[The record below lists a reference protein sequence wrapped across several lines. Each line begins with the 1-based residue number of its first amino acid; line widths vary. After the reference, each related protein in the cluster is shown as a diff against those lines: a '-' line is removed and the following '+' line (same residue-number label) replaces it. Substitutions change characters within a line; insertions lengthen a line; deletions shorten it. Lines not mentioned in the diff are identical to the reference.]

1 MNRITINGCFA
12 ALRAAAIVAATAALI
27 AAAPAQA
34 QTQTQTQSDRALS
47 PTQAWIEGIEDP
59 SLGYRAWIHGIV
71 PAAAETEAP
80 SGIDAA
86 INAFTAPVASF
97 IGKVVFF
104 RIGIEVF
111 GAGLPLVV
119 LWLVIGAVFF
129 TLYMNFINLRGFKH
143 AIELVRGDYAD
154 PNSHGEVSH
163 FQALATAVSGTVG
176 IGNIGGVAVA
186 VTVGGAGATFWLI
199 VAGFLGMSTK
209 FVECTLGVKYRQ
221 EFEDGHVSGGP
232 MYYLR
237 KGFSDRGMHGF
248 GKFMGAFYAIGIFI
262 GALGIGNMFQSNQAY
277 VQLNNVAGGALDGL
291 GWLVGLVMAAVVF
304 MVIVGGIKS
313 IARVTEKIV
322 PFMAL
327 FYCVFALIVIFLN
340 SAVLPQAVANIF
352 AGAFTGEGV
361 AGGALG
367 ALIIGF
373 QRAVFSNEAG
383 IGSASIAHSAVKT
396 DEPVTEGIV
405 SLLEPF
411 IDTIVICTIT
421 ALVIGTA
428 QVADPYF
435 AGDAQGVAMTS
446 AAFAREFSWFP
457 LPLAFAAVLFAFST
471 MISWSYYGLKG
482 WSYLF
487 GESAKSQINYKVIF
501 CAFVAL
507 GCVVQLGPI
516 LDISDA
522 LVFLIC
528 VPNILGLYFLAP
540 IVKKEMNSY
549 FARIDSGDIKKYK

>member
-1 MNRITINGCFA
+1 MTKITALTARLSAALLPLLFGVMAQAAAAGGIDETINS
-12 ALRAAAIVAATAALI
+12 ATAPI
-27 AAAPAQA
+27 AKAV
-34 QTQTQTQSDRALS
+34 
-47 PTQAWIEGIEDP
+47 G
-59 SLGYRAWIHGIV
+59 
-71 PAAAETEAP
+71 
-80 SGIDAA
+80 
-86 INAFTAPVASF
+86 NF
-97 IGKVVFF
+97 VFF
-104 RIGIEVF
+104 KVPFF
-111 GAGLPLVV
+111 GAQLPLVV
-119 LWLVIGAVFF
+119 LWLVAGAVIF
-129 TLYMNFINLRGFKH
+129 TLYTRFINIRGFKH

-154 PNSHGEVSH
+154 PNSQGEVSH

-209 FVECTLGVKYRQ
+209 FVECTLGVKYRN
-221 EFEDGHVSGGP
+221 ENPDGSVSGGP

-237 KGFSDRGMHGF
+237 NGFAERGMPGF
-248 GKFMGAFYAIGIFI
+248 GKWIGAFYAIGIFI

-277 VQLNNVAGGALDGL
+277 VQLNHVAGGALDGL
-291 GWLVGLVMAAVVF
+291 GWLVGLILAAVVF
-304 MVIVGGIKS
+304 SVIIGGIKS

-322 PFMAL
+322 PFMAV
-327 FYCVFALIVIFLN
+327 FYCVFALIVILLN
-340 SAVLPQAVANIF
+340 AGAIPAAIGNIIN
-352 AGAFTGEGV
+352 GAFTGEGV

-367 ALIIGF
+367 AMIIGF

-396 DEPVTEGIV
+396 REPVTEGVV

-428 QVADPYF
+428 QVADPAF
-435 AGDAQGVAMTS
+435 AGDATGVAMTS
-446 AAFAREFSWFP
+446 VAFERQFSWFP
-457 LPLAFAAVLFAFST
+457 IPLAFAAVLFAFST

-482 WSYLF
+482 WTYLF
-487 GESAKSQINYKVIF
+487 GESKKLQSVYKVIF

-528 VPNILGLYFLAP
+528 VPNILGLYVLAP
-540 IVKKEMNSY
+540 IVKRESDSY
-549 FARIDSGDIKKYK
+549 FARLKSGEIKKYK

>member
-1 MNRITINGCFA
+1 MLWRGGDRRVLTKR
-12 ALRAAAIVAATAALI
+12 LS
-27 AAAPAQA
+27 AAP
-34 QTQTQTQSDRALS
+34 
-47 PTQAWIEGIEDP
+47 I
-59 SLGYRAWIHGIV
+59 
-71 PAAAETEAP
+71 AEA
-80 SGIDAA
+80 
-86 INAFTAPVASF
+86 V
-97 IGKVVFF
+97 GKFVFF
-104 RIGIEVF
+104 KVPVF
-111 GAGLPLVV
+111 GAQLPLVV
-119 LWLVIGAVFF
+119 LWLVAGAVIF
-129 TLYMNFINLRGFKH
+129 TFYTRFINIRGFMH

-154 PNSHGEVSH
+154 PNSQGEVSH

-209 FVECTLGVKYRQ
+209 FVECTLGVKYRN
-221 EFEDGHVSGGP
+221 ENPDGSVSGGP

-237 KGFSDRGMHGF
+237 RGFAERGMAGF
-248 GKFMGAFYAIGIFI
+248 GKWIGAFYAIGIFI

-277 VQLNNVAGGALDGL
+277 VQLNHVAGGALDGL
-291 GWLVGLVMAAVVF
+291 GWLVGLALAAVVF
-304 MVIVGGIKS
+304 AVIIGGIKS
-313 IARVTEKIV
+313 IARVTEKVV
-322 PFMAL
+322 PFMAV
-327 FYCVFALIVIFLN
+327 FYCIFALIVIFLN
-340 SAVLPQAVANIF
+340 AGAIPAAIGNIIS
-352 AGAFTGEGV
+352 GAFTGEGV

-367 ALIIGF
+367 AMIIGF

-396 DEPVTEGIV
+396 REPVTEGVV

-428 QVADPYF
+428 QVADPAF
-435 AGDAQGVAMTS
+435 AGDATGVAMTS
-446 AAFAREFSWFP
+446 AAFERQLSWFP
-457 LPLAFAAVLFAFST
+457 IPLAFAAVLFAFST

-482 WSYLF
+482 WTYLF
-487 GESAKSQINYKVIF
+487 GESEKLQTVYKVIF

-507 GCVVQLGPI
+507 GCVVQLGPV

-528 VPNILGLYFLAP
+528 VPNILGLYILAP
-540 IVKKEMNSY
+540 IVKRETDSY
-549 FARIDSGDIKKYK
+549 FARLKSGEIKKYK

>member
-1 MNRITINGCFA
+1 MRHLIVAFGLLFGFMTSAQAGIDESIN
-12 ALRAAAIVAATAALI
+12 AATAPI
-27 AAAPAQA
+27 ATLVGQ
-34 QTQTQTQSDRALS
+34 
-47 PTQAWIEGIEDP
+47 I
-59 SLGYRAWIHGIV
+59 
-71 PAAAETEAP
+71 
-80 SGIDAA
+80 
-86 INAFTAPVASF
+86 
-97 IGKVVFF
+97 VFF
-104 RIGIEVF
+104 KIPVF
-111 GAGLPLVV
+111 GAQLPVVV
-119 LWLVIGAVFF
+119 LWLVVGAVFF
-129 TLYMNFINLRGFKH
+129 TFYMGFINLRGFKH

-154 PNSHGEVSH
+154 PKSSGEVSH

-209 FVECTLGVKYRQ
+209 FVECTLGVKYRS

-237 KGFSDRGMHGF
+237 KGFAERGMEGF
-248 GKFMGAFYAIGIFI
+248 GKFMGTFYAIGIFI

-277 VQLNNVAGGALDGL
+277 VQLNNVSGGALDGL
-291 GWLVGLVMAAVVF
+291 GWLVGLVLAGVVF
-304 MVIVGGIKS
+304 AVIVGGIKS
-313 IARVTEKIV
+313 IARVTEKVV
-322 PFMAL
+322 PFMAV
-327 FYCVFALIVIFLN
+327 FYCLFAIIVILMN
-340 SAVLPQAVANIF
+340 VGSIPQAISNIF
-352 AGAFTGEGV
+352 TGAFTGEGV

-383 IGSASIAHSAVKT
+383 IGSASIAHAAVRT

-428 QVADPYF
+428 QVADPGY
-435 AGDAQGVAMTS
+435 AGDAKGVAMTS

-457 LPLAFAAVLFAFST
+457 IPLAIAALLFAFST

-482 WSYLF
+482 WTYMF
-487 GESAKSQINYKVIF
+487 GEGEAGQTIYKIIF
-501 CAFVAL
+501 CVFVAL

-540 IVKKEMNSY
+540 IVKREMNSY
-549 FARIDSGDIKKYK
+549 FARIQSGEIKKYR

>member
-1 MNRITINGCFA
+1 MRRLLSTLALLAASLSSAQAGIDEAINS
-12 ALRAAAIVAATAALI
+12 ATAPIATLI
-27 AAAPAQA
+27 GQ
-34 QTQTQTQSDRALS
+34 
-47 PTQAWIEGIEDP
+47 I
-59 SLGYRAWIHGIV
+59 
-71 PAAAETEAP
+71 
-80 SGIDAA
+80 
-86 INAFTAPVASF
+86 
-97 IGKVVFF
+97 VFF
-104 RIGIEVF
+104 KIPVF
-111 GAGLPLVV
+111 GAQLPLVV
-119 LWLVIGAVFF
+119 LWLVVGAVFF
-129 TLYMNFINLRGFKH
+129 TVYMGFINIRGFKH
-143 AIELVRGDYAD
+143 AIQLVRGDYAD

-209 FVECTLGVKYRQ
+209 FVECTLGVKYRN

-237 KGFSDRGMHGF
+237 QGFKERGMEGF
-248 GKFMGAFYAIGIFI
+248 GKFMGTFYAVGIFI

-277 VQLNNVAGGALDGL
+277 VQLNNVSGGALDGL
-291 GWLVGLVMAAVVF
+291 GWLVGLVLAGVVF
-304 MVIVGGIKS
+304 AVIVGGIKS

-322 PFMAL
+322 PFMAI
-327 FYCVFALIVIFLN
+327 FYCLFAIIVILMN
-340 SAVLPQAVANIF
+340 ADAIPQAIANIF
-352 AGAFTGEGV
+352 TGAFTGEGV

-367 ALIIGF
+367 AMIIGF

-383 IGSASIAHSAVKT
+383 IGSASIAHSAVRT
-396 DEPVTEGIV
+396 DEPVTEGVV

-428 QVADPYF
+428 QVAAPDF
-435 AGDAQGVAMTS
+435 AGDAMGVAMTS
-446 AAFAREFSWFP
+446 AAFEREFSWFP
-457 LPLAFAAVLFAFST
+457 VPLAFAALLFAFST

-482 WSYLF
+482 WTYLF
-487 GESAKSQINYKVIF
+487 GESERGQNVYKVLF

-540 IVKKEMNSY
+540 IVKREMNSY
-549 FARIDSGDIKKYK
+549 FARIESGEIRKFK

>member
-1 MNRITINGCFA
+1 MKRLFTLFVLLTASVSTAQAGIDEAINS
-12 ALRAAAIVAATAALI
+12 ATAPIATLI
-27 AAAPAQA
+27 GQ
-34 QTQTQTQSDRALS
+34 
-47 PTQAWIEGIEDP
+47 I
-59 SLGYRAWIHGIV
+59 
-71 PAAAETEAP
+71 
-80 SGIDAA
+80 
-86 INAFTAPVASF
+86 
-97 IGKVVFF
+97 VFF
-104 RIGIEVF
+104 KIPVF
-111 GAGLPLVV
+111 GAQLPVVV
-119 LWLVIGAVFF
+119 LWLVVGAVFF
-129 TLYMNFINLRGFKH
+129 TFYMGFINLRGFKH
-143 AIELVRGDYAD
+143 AIQLVKGDYAD

-209 FVECTLGVKYRQ
+209 FVECTLGVKYRK
-221 EFEDGHVSGGP
+221 EFDDGHVSGGP

-237 KGFSDRGMHGF
+237 QGFADRGMAGF
-248 GKFMGAFYAIGIFI
+248 GKFMGTFYAVGIFI

-277 VQLNNVAGGALDGL
+277 VQLNNVSGGALDGL
-291 GWLVGLVMAAVVF
+291 GWLVGLILAGVVF
-304 MVIVGGIKS
+304 SVIVGGIKS

-322 PFMAL
+322 PFMAI
-327 FYCVFALIVIFLN
+327 FYCLFAIIVILMN
-340 SAVLPQAVANIF
+340 AGSIPQAIANIF
-352 AGAFTGEGV
+352 TGAFTGEGV

-367 ALIIGF
+367 AMIIGF

-396 DEPVTEGIV
+396 DEPVTEGVV

-428 QVADPYF
+428 QVAAPDF

-446 AAFAREFSWFP
+446 AAFEREFSWFP
-457 LPLAFAAVLFAFST
+457 IPLAFAALLFAFST

-482 WSYLF
+482 WTYLF
-487 GESAKSQINYKVIF
+487 GEGEMGQKIYKLMF

-540 IVKKEMNSY
+540 IVKREMNSY
-549 FARIDSGDIKKYK
+549 FARVESGEIRKFK